1 VLPTGSNITV
11 IAEVIGVGAQPGA
24 GVLPPPP
31 QQGQSES
38 ESAASPPALLY
49 QAGRGITGRGYF
61 TTGLDDT
68 WSPEL

>member
-1 VLPTGSNITV
+1 MLPTGSNITV

-24 GVLPPPP
+24 GSVPPP
-31 QQGQSES
+31 QQQAQSES

-61 TTGLDDT
+61 TTG
-68 WSPEL
+68 